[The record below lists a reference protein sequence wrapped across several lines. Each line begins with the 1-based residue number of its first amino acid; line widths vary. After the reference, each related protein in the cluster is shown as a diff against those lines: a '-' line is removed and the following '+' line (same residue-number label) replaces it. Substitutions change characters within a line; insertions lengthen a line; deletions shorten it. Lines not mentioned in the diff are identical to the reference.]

1 LIGPFLAA
9 AARLLRA
16 YQRDLNFS
24 AAQPAL
30 SNAKRRAAKSGAV
43 SGVERESPQSYWGR
57 EGMIGIDQTGRRAR
71 GAITAAI
78 AISSSIVAS
87 AIMASTAS
95 FAVPR
100 YDGLWSV
107 SIVTEKG
114 DCDRGY
120 RYPIR
125 ISNGLLANAG
135 SDVFTITGKVGGTGA
150 ITVTVSGGG
159 RSATGS
165 GRLAGNMGIGSW
177 TGGSCSG
184 SWTAERRG
192 P

>member
-1 LIGPFLAA
+1 M
-9 AARLLRA
+9 
-16 YQRDLNFS
+16 N
-24 AAQPAL
+24 
-30 SNAKRRAAKSGAV
+30 
-43 SGVERESPQSYWGR
+43 
-57 EGMIGIDQTGRRAR
+57 GIDQTGRRAP
-71 GAITAAI
+71 GAIAAAI
-78 AISSSIVAS
+78 AIASTIVAT
-87 AIMASTAS
+87 AILATAIVASTAS

-114 DCDRGY
+114 DCDPGY

-135 SDVFTITGKVGGTGA
+135 DSVFTITGRVGGAGT

-159 RSATGS
+159 KSATGS
-165 GRLAGNMGIGSW
+165 GRLAGNIGTGSW
-177 TGGSCSG
+177 AGGACSG

-192 P
+192 S

>member
-1 LIGPFLAA
+1 VRGVRMIQFKETG
-9 AARLLRA
+9 
-16 YQRDLNFS
+16 
-24 AAQPAL
+24 
-30 SNAKRRAAKSGAV
+30 RAASGA
-43 SGVERESPQSYWGR
+43 
-57 EGMIGIDQTGRRAR
+57 IA
-71 GAITAAI
+71 AAI
-78 AISSSIVAS
+78 AMASTIMAS
-87 AIMASTAS
+87 AILASTAS
-95 FAVPR
+95 LAVPR

-120 RYPIR
+120 RYPVR

-135 SDVFTITGKVGGTGA
+135 NSVFTITGRVGGTGA
-150 ITVTVSGGG
+150 ITVTVNAGG

-165 GRLAGNMGIGSW
+165 GRLAGNLGMGSW

-192 P
+192 L

>member
-1 LIGPFLAA
+1 MIDIEQT
-9 AARLLRA
+9 RR
-16 YQRDLNFS
+16 
-24 AAQPAL
+24 
-30 SNAKRRAAKSGAV
+30 RRASG
-43 SGVERESPQSYWGR
+43 
-57 EGMIGIDQTGRRAR
+57 
-71 GAITAAI
+71 AI
-78 AISSSIVAS
+78 AIAGT
-87 AIMASTAS
+87 MAMAATALLANTAS
-95 FAVPR
+95 LAVPR

-114 DCDRGY
+114 DCDQGY

-135 SDVFTITGKVGGTGA
+135 SDVFTISGKVGGTGA

-165 GRLAGNMGIGSW
+165 GRLAGNMGTGSW
-177 TGGSCSG
+177 RGGSCSC